1 MYSWALITGDAAE
14 TVDARQLRQALGAF
28 PTGVCLVTTTT
39 PEGKREGMTINSFA
53 SVSLDPPLILWSIRD
68 DTRSAEAF
76 LAARPFNLSVL
87 TASQRDLAW
96 HFAKPAADKF
106 ERFAE
111 AFELAPNGCARLVES
126 VATFE
131 CSTYSRHQEGDHTI
145 ILGRVD
151 RFSRTD
157 TPPLLFHSGQMG
169 SLWEL
174 AENLERPQRNDA
186 APSTSGCRPG
196 TNT

>member
-14 TVDARQLRQALGAF
+14 SVDARQFRQALGTF
-28 PTGVCLVTTTT
+28 PTGVCLVTTTAA
-39 PEGKREGMTINSFA
+39 EGKREGMTINSFA

-68 DTRSAEAF
+68 DARSAEAF
-76 LAARPFNLSVL
+76 LAARPFTLSVL
-87 TASQRDLAW
+87 RADQRDLAW

-106 ERFAE
+106 ERFNE
-111 AFELAPNGCARLVES
+111 AFEVGANGCPRLVES

-131 CSTYSRHQEGDHTI
+131 CATYSRYREGDHTI

-174 AENLERPQRNDA
+174 AETLA
-186 APSTSGCRPG
+186 RPG
-196 TNT
+196 QAAC

>member
-1 MYSWALITGDAAE
+1 MYSWALITGDAAD

-39 PEGKREGMTINSFA
+39 PDGKREGMTINSFA

-68 DTRSAEAF
+68 DTRSADAF
-76 LAARPFNLSVL
+76 LASRAFNLSVL
-87 TASQRDLAW
+87 NAGQRELAW

-106 ERFAE
+106 ERFAA
-111 AFELAPNGCARLVES
+111 AFDAGSNECPRLVDS

-151 RFSRTD
+151 RFSRTE

-174 AENLERPQRNDA
+174 AATLAQPR
-186 APSTSGCRPG
+186 
-196 TNT
+196 

>member
-1 MYSWALITGDAAE
+1 MYSWALITGDEAD

-53 SVSLDPPLILWSIRD
+53 SVSLDPPLLLWSNRD
-68 DTRSAEAF
+68 DTRSADAF
-76 LAARPFNLSVL
+76 LASRPFNLSVL
-87 TASQRDLAW
+87 TAGQRELAW

-106 ERFAE
+106 ERFAD
-111 AFELAPNGCARLVES
+111 AFETGANGCARLLDS

-131 CSTYSRHQEGDHTI
+131 CATYSRHQEGDHTI
-145 ILGRVD
+145 ILGRVE

-174 AENLERPQRNDA
+174 AETLARPR
-186 APSTSGCRPG
+186 
-196 TNT
+196 

>member
-1 MYSWALITGDAAE
+1 MYSWALITGDAAD

-28 PTGVCLVTTTT
+28 PTGVCLVTTAA
-39 PEGKREGMTINSFA
+39 PDGKREGMTINSFA

-68 DTRSAEAF
+68 DTRSADVFIAG
-76 LAARPFNLSVL
+76 RSFNLSVL
-87 TASQRDLAW
+87 TADQRDLAW

-111 AFELAPNGCARLVES
+111 AFEVGPNECPRLVES

-145 ILGRVD
+145 ILGRVE

-174 AENLERPQRNDA
+174 AQTLARPR
-186 APSTSGCRPG
+186 
-196 TNT
+196 

>member
-1 MYSWALITGDAAE
+1 MYSWALITGDAAD

-28 PTGVCLVTTTT
+28 PTGVCLVTTTM
-39 PEGKREGMTINSFA
+39 PDGKREGMTINSFA

-68 DTRSAEAF
+68 DARSAAAF
-76 LAARPFNLSVL
+76 LSARPFNLSVL
-87 TASQRDLAW
+87 TAAQRDLAW

-106 ERFAE
+106 ERFE
-111 AFELAPNGCARLVES
+111 HAFERGTHGCPRLIES

-131 CSTYSRHQEGDHTI
+131 CATYSRHQEGDHTI

-151 RFSRTD
+151 RFTRTD
-157 TPPLLFHSGQMG
+157 APPLMFHSGQMG

-174 AENLERPQRNDA
+174 ADTLARPPSTLQG
-186 APSTSGCRPG
+186 APS
-196 TNT
+196 

>member
-1 MYSWALITGDAAE
+1 MYSWALITGDEAD

-39 PEGKREGMTINSFA
+39 PDGKREGMTINSFS

-68 DTRSAEAF
+68 DTRSADAF
-76 LAARPFNLSVL
+76 LATRPFNLSVL
-87 TASQRDLAW
+87 SSEQRDLAW
-96 HFAKPAADKF
+96 HFAKPAPDKF
-106 ERFAE
+106 ERFADE
-111 AFELAPNGCARLVES
+111 FEIGFNGCAKLLRS

-174 AENLERPQRNDA
+174 ADTLARPQ
-186 APSTSGCRPG
+186 
-196 TNT
+196 